1 MRIGLRALNRSLLE
15 RQMLLQRVNLPAEEA
30 IERLVGMQAQEPLD
44 PYVGLWTRL
53 DGFRPDELAELLEG
67 RRAVRASMMR
77 MTLHLFTARD
87 YLASRPLFQALFGRR
102 LLARKPF
109 GTELEAVNV
118 NEVLDAGRQ
127 LLAER
132 PRTFAELGTL
142 LGERWPDRDPMALAA
157 AITYLMPV
165 VQVTPR
171 GVWGQKGRPT
181 WATAEDWLG
190 RPVGAD
196 STPDEL
202 MVRYLA
208 AFGPAS
214 VADASNWSRL
224 TGLREVF
231 ERLRP
236 RLRTFRDEGGREL
249 FDIPDGVLAD
259 PDTTAL
265 PRFLPVFDNVF
276 LGHADRTRITSHAFP
291 TRETFGIG
299 AVLVD
304 GFIRAAWRI
313 KRSKGSAA
321 LVIHPLQRL
330 SKEQRSELNDEGS
343 QLLAFK
349 APDADSPD
357 VRFEAA
363 T

>member
-1 MRIGLRALNRSLLE
+1 MRIGLRTLNRTLLE
-15 RQMLLQRVNLPAEEA
+15 RQMLLRRVKLPAEEA

-87 YLASRPLFQALFGRR
+87 YLASRPLFHALFARRLRARKPFGSELEAVKVDAVLDAGRR
-102 LLARKPF
+102 LLA
-109 GTELEAVNV
+109 
-118 NEVLDAGRQ
+118 
-127 LLAER
+127 ER
-132 PRTFAELGTL
+132 PHTFAELQVL

-157 AITYLMPV
+157 AITYLVPV
-165 VQVTPR
+165 VQITPR

-181 WATAEDWLG
+181 WAAAQDWLG
-190 RPVGAD
+190 RAVAGNAA
-196 STPDEL
+196 PDEL

-214 VADASNWSRL
+214 VADAANWSGL

-249 FDIPDGVLAD
+249 LDVPDAGLAD
-259 PDTTAL
+259 PDTPAP
-265 PRFLPVFDNVF
+265 PRFLPVFDNEF
-276 LGHADRTRITSHAFP
+276 LGHADRTRITSHPFP
-291 TRETFGIG
+291 TRGTFGVG

-313 KRSKGSAA
+313 KRIKVSAS
-321 LVIHPLQRL
+321 LIIHPLQRL
-330 SKEQRSELNDEGS
+330 SKEQRSKLTDEGLR
-343 QLLAFK
+343 LLAFK
-349 APDADSPD
+349 APDAESQD